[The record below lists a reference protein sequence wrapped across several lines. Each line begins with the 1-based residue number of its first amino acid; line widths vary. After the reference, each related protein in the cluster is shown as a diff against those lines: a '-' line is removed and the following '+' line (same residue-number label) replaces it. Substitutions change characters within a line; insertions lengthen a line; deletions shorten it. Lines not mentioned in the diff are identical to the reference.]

1 MAKLALRT
9 PDDVK
14 RLFSALADVPLLHEN
29 AGMSEVDELGLAETG
44 LFFNTPGLGLSFLV
58 ALATGWTA
66 IKGYER
72 NGSMPMGLAWG
83 LLGFMFPVPAVVY
96 TAVRS

>member
-14 RLFSALADVPLLHEN
+14 RLFTALADVPLLHEN

-44 LFFNTPGLGLSFLV
+44 LFFNAPAMGLSLVV

-66 IKGYER
+66 IKAYER
-72 NGSMPMGLAWG
+72 NGSMQMGMAWAA
-83 LLGFMFPVPAVVY
+83 LGFLFPVPAVVY
-96 TAVRS
+96 TAVRG

>member
-14 RLFSALADVPLLHEN
+14 RLFTALADVPLLHEN

-44 LFFNTPGLGLSFLV
+44 LFFNTPAMGLSLLV

-66 IKGYER
+66 IKAYER
-72 NGSMPMGLAWG
+72 NDSMPMGLAWAA
-83 LLGFMFPVPAVVY
+83 LGFLFPVPAVVY
-96 TAVRS
+96 TAVKG